1 MSEQVTASSWF
12 VDIKLGEY
20 DGRTRA
26 VARLHTHDRTALVGT
41 GLARLNP
48 GEHDVPEIG
57 AELAA
62 ARALHALADRLL
74 GAVVGDLSDVTD
86 EDVTLEDVR

>member
-1 MSEQVTASSWF
+1 MSDQVTASAWF
-12 VDIKLGEY
+12 VDINIGEH

-48 GEHDVPEIG
+48 GDHDVPEIG

-74 GAVVGDLSDVTD
+74 GAVVGDLSDVTH
-86 EDVTLEDVR
+86 EVVTLDDVG